1 MFASFG
7 AERNGGKAP
16 CTRVVVRC
24 RSVAEIVDN
33 LGDEGYARLRAAIVG
48 GELQPNERLVELEL
62 SQRLGLGRT
71 AIRTALVRLEADG
84 LVERERHRGAKV
96 RLVDEHEAA
105 EILETRAVL
114 EGLCAR
120 QAARNATPAD
130 VAQLRGILED
140 LTELLDK
147 GDLLGASDGQA
158 VLHRTIA
165 DLSQHAT
172 ARRLILG
179 LNSQIVRYQYRTI
192 LVAGRPQQS
201 LAEHTAIV
209 EAIAAGDPDAAEAA
223 MRHHL
228 ANVAGTLP
236 ARRTT

>member
-1 MFASFG
+1 
-7 AERNGGKAP
+7 
-16 CTRVVVRC
+16 
-24 RSVAEIVDN
+24 VAEIVDN
-33 LGDEGYARLRAAIVG
+33 PGDESYDRLRQAILS

-62 SQRLGLGRT
+62 SERLGIGRT

-96 RLVDEHEAA
+96 RLVSETEAA
-105 EILETRAVL
+105 EIVETRAVL

-120 QAARNATPAD
+120 QAALRATADD
-130 VAQLRGILED
+130 VARLREILAAMRG
-140 LTELLDK
+140 LLDQ
-147 GDLLGASDGQA
+147 GDLMGASDEQA

-165 DLSQHAT
+165 ELSGHDT

-192 LVAGRPQQS
+192 LVPGRPNRS
-201 LAEHTAIV
+201 FEEHTAIV
-209 EAIAAGDPDAAEAA
+209 DAIEAGDPDAAEAA
-223 MRHHL
+223 MRQHL

-236 ARRTT
+236 VGRS